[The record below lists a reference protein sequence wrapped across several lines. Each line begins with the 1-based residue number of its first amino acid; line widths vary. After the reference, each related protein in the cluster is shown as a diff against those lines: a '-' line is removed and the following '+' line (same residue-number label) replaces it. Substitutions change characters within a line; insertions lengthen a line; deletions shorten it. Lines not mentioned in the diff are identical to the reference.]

1 MYCVSVLYTYTE
13 CMQSVPIQSVPILRC
28 PILLYQVEK
37 RRASIATM
45 DFSEQVSAIA
55 SKMPPG

>member
-1 MYCVSVLYTYTE
+1 
-13 CMQSVPIQSVPILRC
+13 MQSVPIQSVPILRC